1 MRRALERFFR
11 VAGRGSTVRTEVL
24 GGATTFAAMAYI
36 VVANPAILSFAG
48 FPTGPTTVAT
58 VLVAAGG
65 SILMGLYANRPLA
78 VAPYMGE
85 NAFLAFG
92 LAALH
97 IGWQLRLG
105 AVFVAGVVFLVI
117 TVLRLRTWLAAAVSP
132 GMKHSFAAGI
142 GMFLAFIGLYQ
153 SGIVTGFT
161 EGMPTPATP
170 TLPRPDVPVK
180 LGNLRDT
187 RVQLAVLGFVVTAG
201 LMCRGA
207 KGAILLGMVVTG
219 VVGYFAG
226 VGAAPAGVVA
236 LPFTGAYTLEP
247 IALKL
252 DVAGVLRVAFL
263 PILLTL
269 VLMSFL
275 DTLGT
280 LVGVGAA
287 GGMLDEKGDFPQ
299 IERPMLVDAAA
310 CVGSALVGTSTSGAY
325 IESAAGVREGAR
337 TGLAA
342 VTTGLLFALTLFFLP
357 LAQPLQQLGYV
368 YGPALVA
375 VGAVML
381 ASARK
386 IPFDDPTE
394 AVPAFVTIALIVF
407 TYNIAN
413 GLTAGLALYPVLKV
427 AAGRWR
433 ELTGGSVVLAAA
445 CLAYYLFGLPH

>member
-1 MRRALERFFR
+1 MVGVLARFFR
-11 VAGRGSTVRTEVL
+11 VAEHGSTVRTEVL
-24 GGATTFAAMAYI
+24 GGVTTFAAMAYI
-36 VVANPAILSFAG
+36 IVANPAILHFAG
-48 FPTGPTTVAT
+48 LPVGPSTVAT
-58 VLVAAGG
+58 VLVAAAG

-92 LAALH
+92 LAALG

-105 AVFVAGVVFLVI
+105 AVFVAGVVFIVI
-117 TVLRLRTWLAAAVSP
+117 TLLRLRTWLAAAVSP
-132 GMKHSFAAGI
+132 GMKHAFAAGI
-142 GMFLAFIGLYQ
+142 GLFLAFIGLYQ
-153 SGIVTGFT
+153 CGIVTGFT
-161 EGMPTPATP
+161 EGMPNPGTPK
-170 TLPRPDVPVK
+170 LPRPDVPVK
-180 LGNLRDT
+180 LGNLRDP

-201 LMCRGA
+201 LMCRGV
-207 KGAILLGMVVTG
+207 KGAILLGMAATAVA
-219 VVGYFAG
+219 GYLAG

-236 LPFTGAYTLEP
+236 IPFTGEYTLEP

-287 GGMLDEKGDFPQ
+287 GGMLDEKGDFPR
-299 IERPMLVDAAA
+299 IERPMLVDAVA
-310 CVGSALVGTSTSGAY
+310 CVGSSLIGSSTSGVY
-325 IESAAGVREGAR
+325 VESAAGVREGAR

-342 VTTGLLFALTLFFLP
+342 VTTGLLFALALFFLP
-357 LAQPLQQLGYV
+357 LVQPLQQLGYV

-375 VGAVML
+375 VGAAML
-381 ASARK
+381 ASTRR

-394 AVPAFVTIALIVF
+394 GVPAFVAIALMVF

-413 GLTAGLALYPVLKV
+413 GLTAGLALHPVLKV

-433 ELTGGSVVLAAA
+433 EVRGGSVVLGAA